1 MLLSWCA
8 SSVAAAESGEE
19 SPELVASGGGQESP
33 ELVAGRVWEDSPES
47 AMAARVTLQFSPF
60 LVIFHFIPDFCVCV
74 EVGG

>member
-19 SPELVASGGGQESP
+19 SPELVA
-33 ELVAGRVWEDSPES
+33 GRGWEDSPES